1 MILTNKQTFS
11 DAQLKLIEEK
21 ILQGKANEVLHLIP
35 TNRKVRSLKK
45 EIIDRTPAHAVSVL
59 PIETIFTLAEKLFSV
74 DKPLSLASEAASSVL
89 LKKAFQ
95 KIVGERGLFKDWG
108 GERSDLYTT
117 QIVLKNARI
126 PAAIAFKGRGTKGKL
141 VPAKMGKNGDQ
152 VGRLFS
158 EPAQLFLIV
167 YNGQIDSSIISQMEA
182 FAIGNALGGSKS
194 IYFGVVDEND
204 LGRLANAYS
213 QDFSKAK

>member
-95 KIVGERGLFKDWG
+95 KNKLEYF
-108 GERSDLYTT
+108 RS
-117 QIVLKNARI
+117 
-126 PAAIAFKGRGTKGKL
+126 F
-141 VPAKMGKNGDQ
+141 
-152 VGRLFS
+152 
-158 EPAQLFLIV
+158 
-167 YNGQIDSSIISQMEA
+167 
-182 FAIGNALGGSKS
+182 SKS
-194 IYFGVVDEND
+194 IPLSVKGVIIATPEPLNIAIEIPPQIEIDYRFPLIKSSAICTALEAAPFLTLSATTHRFNP
-204 LGRLANAYS
+204 
-213 QDFSKAK
+213 FSTE